1 MSKTLAA
8 WTVVFGILLAVL
20 GLWAISEEPGRRAAE
35 SSIFSEGRETEPP
48 PPSEAPTGGFD
59 PGKWAP

>member
-20 GLWAISEEPGRRAAE
+20 GLWAISGEPGRRTADP
-35 SSIFSEGRETEPP
+35 SISSEGRETGPP
-48 PPSEAPTGGFD
+48 PSSEAPTGGLD